1 MVNALFTNHDT
12 IIVVYNFT
20 YLPLSTY
27 VKTGSEGLSIVGT
40 VDLMMSIGPSSISSA
55 CSNCS
60 VTPEFSECG
69 LIVNILSL
77 LDAEITG
84 REVDASSL
92 KSIVG

>member
-1 MVNALFTNHDT
+1 
-12 IIVVYNFT
+12 
-20 YLPLSTY
+20 
-27 VKTGSEGLSIVGT
+27 
-40 VDLMMSIGPSSISSA
+40 
-55 CSNCS
+55 
-60 VTPEFSECG
+60 